1 VTPEEGAPAD
11 RVAAPT
17 VDGTVWHKLHPL
29 TPVVRAGPVVL
40 VLVVAVASSARSGR
54 SDDSVWLYELGLIVV
69 TLGLGIVRWLVTR
82 WRLEGTT
89 LRVETG
95 LLRRDSR
102 QLPVARIQA
111 VDVLRPFLARVLG
124 LAELRIRLA
133 GSNSAGGKLAYLSE
147 PVALD
152 LRARL
157 LAGQHGLDMA
167 TPEPAELP
175 VAVVPTGRLAGSV
188 VLSSAT
194 LVPVLLVAAAAVT
207 QSVSRAAA
215 VAIGGTLAAYLVVL
229 LRVVW
234 RRVSE
239 QYGFTVSHAPDGI
252 RIRRGLLGTVSETIP
267 FRRVQAV
274 RKQQPLLWR
283 PFGWC
288 RLEVEIAGGA
298 AGGGQGTRAG
308 TVTKALLPVGTDDAV
323 RYLVQ
328 GVLGPDTPPLSAP
341 PPRARWKA
349 PLSYHFL
356 AAGLDSSLAMAVT
369 GRVRKVT
376 CWIPLDKVQSVR
388 LMQGPVQRL
397 LRVSTVHVDAAGR
410 RVRAEFR
417 DRDAGEAE
425 RLFGEI
431 AVRSRSARRN
441 IPPPVAAHS
450 GPDSAPG
457 TTPAVVPVSP
467 AGVAPPPGW
476 YLDPA
481 GRHQLRHWDGAR
493 WGEYVADEGRVDRD
507 RLGPDGSGCP

>member
-1 VTPEEGAPAD
+1 VIPGEATPAD
-11 RVAAPT
+11 RGVATPGDAT
-17 VDGTVWHKLHPL
+17 AWHKLHPL

-40 VLVVAVASSARSGR
+40 VLVVAVASSARSR
-54 SDDSVWLYELGLIVV
+54 RPDDSVWLYELGLIVV

-89 LRVETG
+89 LRIETG

-133 GSNSAGGKLAYLSE
+133 GSSSAGGKLAYLSE

-157 LAGQHGLDMA
+157 LAGHHGLDMA

-194 LVPVLLVAAAAVT
+194 LVPVLLVVAAAVT
-207 QSVSRAAA
+207 QTVSPAAA
-215 VAIGGTLAAYLVVL
+215 VAIGGTLAAYLVILV
-229 LRVVW
+229 RVVW

-239 QYGFTVSHAPDGI
+239 QYGFTVSQAPDGI

-267 FRRVQAV
+267 LRRVQAV

-323 RYLVQ
+323 GYLAQ
-328 GVLGPDTPPLSAP
+328 GVLGPDTPPLSRP

-356 AAGLDSSLAMAVT
+356 AVGLDASLAMAVT

-376 CWIPLDKVQSVR
+376 CWVPLDKVQSVR

-397 LRVSTVHVDAAGR
+397 FRLSTVHVDAAGR

-431 AVRSRSARRN
+431 AARSRSARRN
-441 IPPPVAAHS
+441 VTAPTGTGSPP
-450 GPDSAPG
+450 APA
-457 TTPAVVPVSP
+457 TTDAGAVPVLP
-467 AGVAPPPGW
+467 PGVAPPPGW
-476 YLDPA
+476 YRDPA
-481 GRHQLRHWDGAR
+481 GRHQLRHWDGAG
-493 WGEYVADEGRVDRD
+493 WGEHVADDGRVDRD
-507 RLGPDGSGCP
+507 RLDPDGPGAP